1 MKKTLCL
8 ILVIAAAML
17 TFGGLTA
24 FADEEKINLVW
35 FTEQMD
41 DVEVERTMK
50 YIIEPFEEKYPN
62 IHIELSPTADYEQV
76 LKVQLSAKGGP
87 DICNMGGPTITAEFV
102 SANKILDLTS
112 YVEECGMDKQMF
124 TWALDSCRVNG
135 SIYSLPNSYEALMLW
150 INNDMFAEKG
160 WTVPTNWEEM
170 QAFCEAAMNEGIIPM
185 AFGTSDFTAINE
197 QFVSIAF
204 ACYAGRDNVVKA
216 LKGELPWTDQIFV
229 DSINCLKDMW
239 QKGWISDKNS
249 HAISDNDASA
259 LWYSG
264 MAATRMTGT
273 WAISDFSRNVP
284 FSYSAVAFPA
294 MNDEVTAAV
303 PIGAG
308 GCVAIN
314 ADTKSPDECFAFLKF
329 MFTENAENQ
338 ALAVAE
344 GAQPLP
350 VESDPSLYP
359 EDMDSVYVDVLDMLD
374 DCMENIEQCGHVM
387 WSYWPAETRLFMMD
401 NIEKVYLGEMTTE
414 EYLEQS
420 NELFVKELEAGL
432 VPAV

>member
-239 QKGWISDKNS
+239 QKGWISDKKS

-259 LWYSG
+259 L
-264 MAATRMTGT
+264 
-273 WAISDFSRNVP
+273 
-284 FSYSAVAFPA
+284 
-294 MNDEVTAAV
+294 
-303 PIGAG
+303 
-308 GCVAIN
+308 
-314 ADTKSPDECFAFLKF
+314 
-329 MFTENAENQ
+329 
-338 ALAVAE
+338 
-344 GAQPLP
+344 
-350 VESDPSLYP
+350 
-359 EDMDSVYVDVLDMLD
+359 
-374 DCMENIEQCGHVM
+374 
-387 WSYWPAETRLFMMD
+387 
-401 NIEKVYLGEMTTE
+401 
-414 EYLEQS
+414 
-420 NELFVKELEAGL
+420 
-432 VPAV
+432 

>member
-204 ACYAGRDNVVKA
+204 ACYAGRDTVVKA

-239 QKGWISDKNS
+239 QKGWISDKKS

-314 ADTKSPDECFAFLKF
+314 ADTKYPDECFAFLKF